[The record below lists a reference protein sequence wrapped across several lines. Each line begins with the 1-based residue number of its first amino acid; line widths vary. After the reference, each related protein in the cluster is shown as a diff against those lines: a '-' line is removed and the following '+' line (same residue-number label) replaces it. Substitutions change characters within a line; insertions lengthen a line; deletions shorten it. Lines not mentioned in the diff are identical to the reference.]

1 MQNQSTGKT
10 NRKKKLAV
18 LAMLVVCIA
27 ILATG
32 TLAYYT
38 AQETAYNVITTGTLS
53 MDLHDETTDGKDFP
67 EEGISGV
74 MPGRV
79 VDKVVYVEN
88 DGDVTFWTR
97 IKLEKT
103 IADANGNTDR
113 LNFSHIK
120 LNLNTTD
127 WTEQD
132 GYYYY
137 NKPLKPGESTE
148 KLFTKVTFDT
158 SMGNA
163 YMNARVEINVIAQ
176 AVQSKNNGSSA
187 LDAVGWSED

>member
-1 MQNQSTGKT
+1 MQNQATRNN

-18 LAMLVVCIA
+18 LALLVVCLA
-27 ILATG
+27 IIATG

-53 MDLHDETTDGKDFP
+53 MDLHDETTGGKPFP
-67 EEGISGV
+67 EEGIKGV

-88 DGDVTFWTR
+88 DGDVAFWTR
-97 IKLEKT
+97 IRLEKKIT
-103 IADANGNTDR
+103 ASDGNTER
-113 LNFSHIK
+113 LNFNKIT
-120 LNLNTTD
+120 LDLNTAD
-127 WTEQD
+127 WTEHD

-137 NKPLKPGESTE
+137 NKPLKPGEETA
-148 KLFTKVTFDT
+148 KLFNKVTF
-158 SMGNA
+158 SKSLGNA
-163 YMNARVEINVIAQ
+163 YMDARVEINVIAQ

-187 LDAVGWSED
+187 LDAIGWGED

>member
-18 LAMLVVCIA
+18 LALLVVCIA
-27 ILATG
+27 VLATG

-53 MDLHDETTDGKDFP
+53 MDLHDETTGGKDFP
-67 EEGISGV
+67 KEGISGIV
-74 MPGRV
+74 PGRV

-88 DGDVTFWTR
+88 DGEVEFWTR
-97 IKLEKT
+97 IRLEKSIT
-103 IADANGNTDR
+103 DADGNAER
-113 LNFSHIK
+113 LNFNHIA
-120 LNLNTTD
+120 LDLNTAD
-127 WTEQD
+127 WTEHD

-137 NKPLKPGESTE
+137 NKPLKPGETTE
-148 KLFTKVTFDT
+148 KLFTKVTFGKKL
-158 SMGNA
+158 GNA
-163 YMNARVEINVIAQ
+163 YMNARVEINVVAQ
-176 AVQSKNNGSSA
+176 AVQSKNNGSSP

>member
-18 LAMLVVCIA
+18 LAILVVCIA

-32 TLAYYT
+32 TMAYYT

-53 MDLHDETTDGKDFP
+53 MELHDETTGGEDFP
-67 EEGISGV
+67 KEGITGIV
-74 MPGRV
+74 PGRV
-79 VDKVVYVEN
+79 VDKLVYVKN
-88 DGDVTFWTR
+88 DGEVEFWTR

-103 IADANGNTDR
+103 ITDAGGNTDR
-113 LNFSHIK
+113 LNFNHIT

-127 WTEQD
+127 WTEHD

-148 KLFTKVTFDT
+148 KLFTKVTFGKKL
-158 SMGNA
+158 GNA
-163 YMNARVEINVIAQ
+163 YMDARVEINVVAQ
-176 AVQSKNNGSSA
+176 AVQSKNNGSSP
-187 LDAVGWSED
+187 LDAVGWGEN

>member
-1 MQNQSTGKT
+1 MQNQATRNN

-18 LAMLVVCIA
+18 LALLVVCLA
-27 ILATG
+27 IIATG

-38 AQETAYNVITTGTLS
+38 AQETAYNVITTGTLN
-53 MDLHDETTDGKDFP
+53 MDLHDETTGGKPFP
-67 EEGISGV
+67 DTGINGV

-97 IKLEKT
+97 IKLDKT
-103 IADANGNTDR
+103 IVDANGDTDR
-113 LNFSHIK
+113 LNFNHIT

-127 WTEQD
+127 WTEHD

-137 NKPLKPGESTE
+137 NKPLKPGEKTE
-148 KLFTKVTFDT
+148 KLFTKVTFGTDL
-158 SMGNA
+158 GNA
-163 YMNARVEINVIAQ
+163 YMNATVKISVVAQ
-176 AVQSKNNGSSA
+176 AVQSKNNGSSP
-187 LDAVGWSED
+187 LDAIGWSDK

>member
-1 MQNQSTGKT
+1 MQNQATRNN

-18 LAMLVVCIA
+18 LALLVVCLA
-27 ILATG
+27 IIATG

-53 MDLHDETTDGKDFP
+53 MDLHDETTGGKPFP
-67 EEGISGV
+67 EEGIKGV

-88 DGDVTFWTR
+88 DGDVSFWTR
-97 IKLEKT
+97 IKLVKKIT
-103 IADANGNTDR
+103 ASDGNTER
-113 LNFSHIK
+113 LNFNKIT
-120 LNLNTTD
+120 LDLNTAD
-127 WTEQD
+127 WTEHD

-137 NKPLKPGESTE
+137 NKPLNPGEETA
-148 KLFTKVTFDT
+148 KLFNKVTF
-158 SMGNA
+158 SKSLGNA
-163 YMNARVEINVIAQ
+163 YMDARVEINVIAQ

-187 LDAVGWSED
+187 LDAIGWGED

>member
-1 MQNQSTGKT
+1 MQNQATRNN

-18 LAMLVVCIA
+18 LALLVVCLA
-27 ILATG
+27 IIATG

-53 MDLHDETTDGKDFP
+53 MDLHDETTGGKPFP
-67 EEGISGV
+67 EEGIKGV

-88 DGDVTFWTR
+88 DGDVAFWTR
-97 IKLEKT
+97 IRLEKKIT
-103 IADANGNTDR
+103 ASDGNTER
-113 LNFSHIK
+113 LNFNKIT
-120 LNLNTTD
+120 LDLNTAD
-127 WTEQD
+127 WTEHD

-137 NKPLKPGESTE
+137 NKPLKPGEETA
-148 KLFTKVTFDT
+148 KLFNKVSF
-158 SMGNA
+158 SKSLGNA
-163 YMNARVEINVIAQ
+163 YMDARVEINVIAQ

-187 LDAVGWSED
+187 LDAIGWGED

>member
-67 EEGISGV
+67 KEGISGV